1 MGQKTDKLKLWG
13 MILLVAAGWGIALAP
28 AQITQAQETPEV
40 TEKTRV
46 VEIQIEGNQQVSAK
60 EILAALPFKEG
71 DEITLPDDLQ
81 RAELALGDLGTIKS
95 AVADYR
101 RAENG
106 IIVILDVTENPVI
119 QKIEITGNRDWNE
132 DRRLNIPLIGL
143 SLRWPFVDY
152 LVTTERILE
161 ILKGHEIERG
171 KVLNVK
177 KLKAALGV
185 QEGGGCAPNPPSSSI
200 CGEYKGK
207 EYFLIS
213 IGVMPEGE
221 TLKVQVLEGVI
232 EALEVP
238 DLEEPLKS
246 EVLTMLAD
254 LPLLRPVKLRQM
266 QEALQKISQS
276 VYFEPLRSEDVVF
289 DKGSA
294 PDQVKLVLRLR
305 ARQIIEGS
313 QEIQGIQFIGNTAF
327 SEGELLAR
335 VALPQ
340 QTVNNYELLTAL
352 QGVYRLYRK
361 EGYFL
366 AKFTKE
372 QLADGVLTL
381 RVDEGRIGEIEI
393 RQNGYP
399 TVRLTPDGLEKIPV
413 DNAQTQAPST
423 TVEEASSPWESNPLI
438 QLLTQLSNF
447 LGHILGTSTATG
459 GLPRTQPE
467 IIVKTLTI
475 KPGELINQYRL
486 TDTYR
491 ELLSLGYFKD
501 IGFDFQPLESSSD
514 LKLIIDVAEQ
524 DKLGSLNG
532 GFSVSAE
539 GLVGQLSLNGKNLYG
554 TGQDVSLQFDRGI
567 LGKAVMNW
575 RVEYQSHTLVE
586 GSDYFNIKLFNNTSK
601 ETSPR
606 PHLLN
611 RVGAEA
617 SLAYP
622 WADVQLILGLRHET
636 FTKDYEGEEEPQIER
651 GLTNTVALTL
661 NHDDRNNPLFAT
673 RGGVESL
680 RVEQAGLF
688 ALGTEFT
695 KIQGTVIRHFAT
707 FEDQNVAVRLVG
719 GLGLDLLDDPQEQF
733 MLGGSTT
740 LRGITPGRTP
750 SMGFLN
756 LEYRIQFIPATFS
769 IALFADI
776 GSGLPLDVKKSI
788 GIEGRV
794 ALPYVGPIRL
804 AFAWPITDRIEY
816 FKVEFG
822 FGSLF

>member
-1 MGQKTDKLKLWG
+1 MGQKTDKLRLWG
-13 MILLVAAGWGIALAP
+13 MLLLVAAGWGIALAP

-40 TEKTRV
+40 TQKTRV
-46 VEIQIEGNQQVSAK
+46 VAIQIEGNQQVSAK
-60 EILAALPFKEG
+60 EILSALPFKEG
-71 DEITLPDDLQ
+71 DEITLPDDLH
-81 RAELALGDLGTIKS
+81 RAELALGDLGTLES

-101 RAENG
+101 RAEDG
-106 IIVILDVTENPVI
+106 IVVILDVTENPVI

-132 DRRLNIPLIGL
+132 DRRLNIPIIGL

-152 LVTTERILE
+152 LVTPERMLE
-161 ILKGHEIERG
+161 ILKEHEIERG

-177 KLKAALGV
+177 KLRAALGV
-185 QEGGGCAPNPPSSSI
+185 QEGGGCAPNPPASSI
-200 CGEYKGK
+200 CSEYKSK
-207 EYFLIS
+207 EYFLVT
-213 IGVMPEGE
+213 IGEVSTGE
-221 TLKVQVLEGVI
+221 TLKIRVLEGVI
-232 EALEVP
+232 EAFEVP
-238 DLEEPLKS
+238 ELEEPLKS
-246 EVLTMLAD
+246 EALKVLAD

-305 ARQIIEGS
+305 ARKIIEGS
-313 QEIQGIQFIGNTAF
+313 QEIQGIQFVGNTAF
-327 SEGELLAR
+327 SEGDLLAR

-340 QTVNNYELLTAL
+340 KTVSNYELLTAL

-399 TVRLTPDGLEKIPV
+399 TVRLTATGLEKIPV
-413 DNAQTQAPST
+413 ENAQTQAPST
-423 TVEEASSPWESNPLI
+423 GGEASSPGESNPLI
-438 QLLTQLSNF
+438 QLLTQLSDF
-447 LGHILGTSTATG
+447 LGNILGTSTATG

-467 IIVKTLTI
+467 IIVKTLTV
-475 KPGELINQYRL
+475 KPGQLINQYRL

-491 ELLSLGYFKD
+491 QLLSLGYFKD
-501 IGFDFQPLESSSD
+501 IGFDFQPLKSSSD

-575 RVEYQSHTLVE
+575 SVEYQSRTLVE
-586 GSDYFNIKLFNNTSK
+586 GSDYFDIKLFNNTSK

-606 PHLLN
+606 AHLLN

-622 WADVQLILGLRHET
+622 WADVQLILSLRHET

-740 LRGITPGRTP
+740 LRGITAERTP

-769 IALFADI
+769 IALFADM